1 LVFDFRNRSVQVV
14 DPNWQ
19 MGRSR
24 QDFTTES
31 LLAIAGIFDE
41 LKVNGCVTVSVI
53 DAVRSKV
60 MLDRSPLLTPPTILG
75 ALKERRNTQKVD
87 AHILMARQQAGTFLR
102 NYLQTVVNDHTGCHD
117 ASPPID
123 RIIVLLSDA
132 LLLPESNQLTP
143 LTPSTNAPATRF
155 YFFRMTVVDYLRRDS
170 GRAYLN
176 SAIRPDDQVASLLK
190 DLGVRRFDLS
200 QPKDFQK
207 AWPRFLEDLKAFGNA
222 PP

>member
-1 LVFDFRNRSVQVV
+1 
-14 DPNWQ
+14 
-19 MGRSR
+19 M
-24 QDFTTES
+24 
-31 LLAIAGIFDE
+31 
-41 LKVNGCVTVSVI
+41 
-53 DAVRSKV
+53 
-60 MLDRSPLLTPPTILG
+60 
-75 ALKERRNTQKVD
+75 
-87 AHILMARQQAGTFLR
+87 
-102 NYLQTVVNDHTGCHD
+102 
-117 ASPPID
+117 
-123 RIIVLLSDA
+123 IVLLSDA

-207 AWPRFLEDLKAFGNA
+207 AWPRFLEDLKVFGNA